1 VVRCKLGNAYIL
13 KTLLGEEF
21 TATINGRYLI
31 VVPSVRET
39 EIVGIREEAAFR
51 TKIPTKGKWPI
62 LKCIALSTKL
72 FFCITNVLAGS
83 SINNT
88 TT

>member
-1 VVRCKLGNAYIL
+1 
-13 KTLLGEEF
+13 
-21 TATINGRYLI
+21 LI

-39 EIVGIREEAAFR
+39 EIAGIREEAAFR

-62 LKCIALSTKL
+62 LKCIALAQKY
-72 FFCITNVLAGS
+72 FCITNVLAGS